1 MKKTLLGIFATVA
14 SCSYAQKP
22 AYTANDTVAPYNGTF
37 AFGTNVGYYSG
48 YNGGSSNDKQMA
60 DLMVKTGLY
69 SLRPKLFESFTTEWG
84 YNVRLSEFQYYTQTK
99 GMHDITLFVMNGISE
114 ANRATE
120 TVTCNGTAHRSELF
134 KNMYLPIWDD
144 SDANKTPINEN
155 NPYALF
161 IYNIIKTYGDY
172 IRFLEVWNEPD
183 WTASGLGDKKK
194 GEAGNWWDNNPN
206 PCDLPKLY
214 GSVQQYIRLMR
225 ITYEVV
231 KAVKPSVYVTTGGI
245 GYASFLDACLRMTD
259 NPDAGKVTT
268 DYPLKGGAYF
278 DVLSYHCYP
287 QYNLGVFN
295 YTLNKWE
302 YMRHSDFAVQEV
314 WNLKGRLNAVL
325 KTHGYDGTT
334 FPEKHW
340 ILTECNVPRKYYGGS
355 ASAYIGGA
363 EVQRNF
369 DVKAFVLAQ
378 KNGVRQLYTYT
389 LGDTRDESA
398 STNSEDGMDMMGM
411 YFNLNK
417 ATPTTAQQAPA
428 GIATKTL
435 TGFIHGFSYDA
446 AKTAAL
452 KLPSTADGAA
462 FTKGAQTY
470 YVIWAKTTT
479 DLSEAAS
486 VNYTIPGTL
495 MPGATSYAWDYSS
508 TGASKTLTSPT
519 IALTGSPII
528 LKADFW
534 PTSIEEEE
542 MEKAS
547 VQLYPNPAKSE
558 LTIQRSALQGALIVE
573 LIDLNGKTI
582 RSLEVENPSQTISI
596 ADLTAGVYQVKCNG
610 SHSSWIKKLV
620 VE

>member
-1 MKKTLLGIFATVA
+1 MKKTLLGIFATIA
-14 SCSYAQKP
+14 SCSFAQKP
-22 AYTANDTVAPYNGTF
+22 AYTANDTVSPYNGMF
-37 AFGTNVGYYSG
+37 AYGTNVGYYGG
-48 YNGGSSNDKQMA
+48 YNNNNTNDKLMA

-69 SLRPKLFESFTTEWG
+69 TLRPKLFESFTTQWG
-84 YNVRLSEFQYYTQTK
+84 YNIRVPEFQYYTQTK
-99 GMHDITLFVMNGISE
+99 GMHDITLFVMNGLSE
-114 ANRATE
+114 ANRSTE
-120 TVTCNGTAHRSELF
+120 TVTCNGTTHRSELF
-134 KNMYLPIWDD
+134 KNMYLPIWDT
-144 SDANKTPINEN
+144 SDPNKTPINEQN
-155 NPYALF
+155 AYALF

-172 IRFLEVWNEPD
+172 IKFLEVWNEPD
-183 WTASGLGDKKK
+183 WTASSYGYKKK
-194 GEAGNWWDNNPN
+194 GEAGNWWENNPN
-206 PCDLPKLY
+206 PCDLPKMY
-214 GSVQQYIRLMR
+214 ATMPQYVRLLR

-245 GYASFLDACLRMTD
+245 GYPSFLDAILRMTD
-259 NPDAGKVTT
+259 NLDAGKVTS

-287 QYNLGVFN
+287 QFNLGVWNNAKNAFD
-295 YTLNKWE
+295 YF
-302 YMRHSDFAVQEV
+302 RHSDYAVQEV
-314 WNLKGRLNAVL
+314 WNLKERFNTVL
-325 KTHGYDGTT
+325 KTYGYDGTT
-334 FPEKHW
+334 YPQKHW

-389 LGDTRDESA
+389 LSDTQDEA
-398 STNSEDGMDMMGM
+398 TSTSSQDGMDMMGM
-411 YFNLNK
+411 YYNLNK
-417 ATPTTAQQAPA
+417 ATPATATQAPA
-428 GIATKTL
+428 GVATKTL
-435 TGFIHGFSYDA
+435 TSFIHGFSYDA

-495 MPGATSYAWDYSS
+495 MPGATSYAWDYSV
-508 TGASKTLTSPT
+508 TGASKALTSPT
-519 IALTGSPII
+519 ITLTGSPIV
-528 LKADFW
+528 LKADFMT
-534 PTSIEEEE
+534 TSIEEEE
-542 MEKAS
+542 IEQS
-547 VQLYPNPAKSE
+547 SIQLYPNPAKSE
-558 LTIQRSALQGALIVE
+558 LTIQRSAVEGELNVE

-582 RSLEVENPSQTISI
+582 RRLEIESPTQTISI
-596 ADLTAGVYQVKCNG
+596 ADLASGIYQVKCNG
-610 SHSSWIKKLV
+610 MHSSWTKKLV